1 MALYEG
7 STLTNHME
15 KTIKFS
21 PRTNNTTSGMTNNK
35 FSSNYETTKIVSIN
49 SKNGMSEK
57 EAYQWILSNNKK
69 QY

>member
-1 MALYEG
+1 
-7 STLTNHME
+7 ME

-21 PRTNNTTSGMTNNK
+21 PSTNNTTSRMTNYK
-35 FSSNYETTKIVSIN
+35 SSSNYNETTRIVSIN